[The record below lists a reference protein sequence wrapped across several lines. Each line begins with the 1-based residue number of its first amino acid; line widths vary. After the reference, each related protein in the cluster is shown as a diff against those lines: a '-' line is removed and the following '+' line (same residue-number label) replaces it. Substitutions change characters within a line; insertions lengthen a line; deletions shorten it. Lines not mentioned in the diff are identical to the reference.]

1 MKGKWINMARSLIS
15 KDLLEL
21 LEKNAPKDYDV
32 KDNFF
37 DIQLYKEDEAK
48 ELFDILYLTSDKKEE
63 AAYLLKL
70 VEGVSL
76 YKQEDLEHEE
86 IGGLSVREKL
96 INDHRRAAV
105 IELDGERSYVH
116 YS

>member
-21 LEKNAPKDYDV
+21 LEENAPKDYDV

-37 DIQLYKEDEAK
+37 NIQLYKEDEAE
-48 ELFDILYLTSDKKEE
+48 ELFNTLYLPSDKKED

-70 VEGVSL
+70 VQGAVAYE
-76 YKQEDLEHEE
+76 QEDLERVDV
-86 IGGLSVREKL
+86 GSLSVREKL

-105 IELDGERSYVH
+105 IELDDERSYVH